1 MVKKY
6 PERYSYTN
14 PKKAVDTL
22 GGGFGY
28 PITVNNTGGVELQTG
43 VPHIGSCIKH
53 FAMYDLTD
61 LVGTPSFG
69 GGVPSMLWKLITGNL
84 IGVKE
89 TQMTEGLEQWEPRIE
104 DVQTMIG
111 KTNGNPNGLTSKVMF
126 KAKVTGD
133 MEALAFN
140 VPLDERN

>member
-1 MVKKY
+1 MIKKY
-6 PERYSYTN
+6 PERHQFVN
-14 PKKAVDTL
+14 PKKAVDML

-28 PITVNNTGGVELQTG
+28 PVTVNNTGGVELQTG
-43 VPHIGSCIKH
+43 VSHIGSCIKH

-69 GGVPSMLWKLITGNL
+69 GGIPSVLWKLITTNL
-84 IGVKE
+84 IGIKE
-89 TQMTEGLEQWEPRIE
+89 VQMTDGLEYWEPRIQ

-111 KTNGNPNGLTSKVMF
+111 RTTGNPNGLTSKVLF
-126 KAKVTGD
+126 REKVTGD
-133 MEALAFN
+133 SEFLSFN